1 MIYRILIKRMLD
13 IFISFILI
21 IILSPILIISA
32 ILIKITSPGKVFF
45 KQVRIGRN
53 GTSFKLVKLRT
64 MYNDPNRG
72 LHQTRSGDSQITP
85 VGAVLRRTK
94 IDELPQLINVL
105 RGEMSLVGPRP
116 CLPHTAKEA
125 PNWAQRRFE
134 VRPGLTG
141 LAQVNGN
148 IGLSWEQR
156 WIHDVAYVELVN
168 WQTDCKILL
177 KTVLVVLVGEERFR
191 RTP

>member
-1 MIYRILIKRMLD
+1 MIYRIIIKRIID
-13 IFISFILI
+13 ILI
-21 IILSPILIISA
+21 SCFFIILLSPIMLISA
-32 ILIKITSPGKVFF
+32 IAVQISSPGGVFF
-45 KQVRIGRN
+45 KQVRVGRN
-53 GTSFKLVKLRT
+53 LASFKLVKLRT
-64 MYNDPNRG
+64 MYQDPNRA
-72 LHQTRSGDSQITP
+72 LIQTRSGDSQITP

-116 CLPHTAKEA
+116 CLPETAKDA
-125 PNWAQRRFE
+125 PSWALKRFE

-156 WIHDVAYVELVN
+156 WIHDVAYVEAIN
-168 WQTDCKILL
+168 WRTDFKILL
-177 KTVLVVLVGEERFR
+177 KTILVVLIGEERFR